1 MRKKIELAILILVIT
16 GLVILNQNLTQQVAS
31 EKISVRK
38 NTVIIDA
45 GHGGSDPGKVGAGDI
60 LEKDINLAIAKKVED
75 LLKKEKIK
83 VIMTR
88 EEDRMLTGD
97 ADSGSKAQDMKE
109 RVELIN
115 KELPQIAVSIHQ
127 NSYQD
132 VSVHGAQVFYYS
144 GSEEGERAAG
154 IMQEALLAFD
164 AENSRQPKA
173 NDTYYLLRRTQVPT
187 IIVECGFLSNPEE
200 AQRLSLD
207 EYQEKVAEAICQ
219 GILQFIRQ
227 GNSAG
232 KIQDS

>member
-1 MRKKIELAILILVIT
+1 MRKRIELAVLLVLIA

-45 GHGGSDPGKVGAGDI
+45 GHGGSDPGKVGTGDI
-60 LEKDINLAIAKKVED
+60 LEKEINLAIAKKVETQ
-75 LLKKEKIK
+75 LKKEKIK

-132 VSVHGAQVFYYS
+132 ASVHGAQVFYYS
-144 GSEEGERAAG
+144 GSQEGERAAG
-154 IMQEALLAFD
+154 IMQNALLAFD
-164 AENSRQPKA
+164 ADNTRQPKA
-173 NDTYYLLRRTQVPT
+173 NDTYYLLRHTQVPT

-200 AQRLSLD
+200 AGNLCLD
-207 EYQEKVAEAICQ
+207 EYQEKVAQAICQ
-219 GILQFIRQ
+219 GILEFIRP
-227 GNSAG
+227 GNSET
-232 KIQDS
+232 S

>member
-1 MRKKIELAILILVIT
+1 MLVLIA

-45 GHGGSDPGKVGAGDI
+45 GHGGSDPGKVGTGDI
-60 LEKDINLAIAKKVED
+60 LEKEINLAIAKKVETQ
-75 LLKKEKIK
+75 LKKEKIK

-132 VSVHGAQVFYYS
+132 ASVHGAQVFYYS
-144 GSEEGERAAG
+144 GSQEGERAAG
-154 IMQEALLAFD
+154 IMQNALLAFD
-164 AENSRQPKA
+164 ADNTRQPKA

-200 AQRLSLD
+200 AGNLCLD
-207 EYQEKVAEAICQ
+207 EYQEKVAQAICQ
-219 GILQFIRQ
+219 GILEFIRP
-227 GNSAG
+227 GNSET
-232 KIQDS
+232 S

>member
-1 MRKKIELAILILVIT
+1 MRKRIELAVLLVLIA

-60 LEKDINLAIAKKVED
+60 LEKEINLAIAKKVETQ
-75 LLKKEKIK
+75 LKKEKIK

-132 VSVHGAQVFYYS
+132 ASVHGAQVFYYS
-144 GSEEGERAAG
+144 GSQEGERAAG
-154 IMQEALLAFD
+154 IMQNALLAFD
-164 AENSRQPKA
+164 ADNTRQPKA
-173 NDTYYLLRRTQVPT
+173 NDTYYLLRRTRVPT

-200 AQRLSLD
+200 AGNLCLD
-207 EYQEKVAEAICQ
+207 EYQEKVAQAICQ
-219 GILQFIRQ
+219 GILEFIRP
-227 GNSAG
+227 GNSET
-232 KIQDS
+232 S

>member
-1 MRKKIELAILILVIT
+1 MLVLIA

-60 LEKDINLAIAKKVED
+60 LEKEINLAIAKKVETQ
-75 LLKKEKIK
+75 LKKEKIK

-132 VSVHGAQVFYYS
+132 ASVHGAQVFYYS
-144 GSEEGERAAG
+144 GSQEGERAAG
-154 IMQEALLAFD
+154 IMQNALLAFD
-164 AENSRQPKA
+164 ADNTRQPKA

-200 AQRLSLD
+200 AGNLCLD
-207 EYQEKVAEAICQ
+207 EYQEKVAQAICQ
-219 GILQFIRQ
+219 GILEFIRP
-227 GNSAG
+227 GNSET
-232 KIQDS
+232 S

>member
-1 MRKKIELAILILVIT
+1 MRKRIELAVLLVLIA

-60 LEKDINLAIAKKVED
+60 LEKEINLAIAKKVETQ
-75 LLKKEKIK
+75 LKKEKIK

-88 EEDRMLTGD
+88 EEDQMLTGD

-115 KELPQIAVSIHQ
+115 RELPQIAVSIHQ

-132 VSVHGAQVFYYS
+132 ASVHGAQVFYYS
-144 GSEEGERAAG
+144 SSQEGERAAG
-154 IMQEALLAFD
+154 IMQNSLLAFD
-164 AENSRQPKA
+164 ADNTRQPKA

-200 AQRLSLD
+200 AKNLCLD
-207 EYQEKVAEAICQ
+207 EYQEKVAQAICQ
-219 GILQFIRQ
+219 GILEFIRPE
-227 GNSAG
+227 NS
-232 KIQDS
+232 KTS